1 MRLDTST
8 NACKNL
14 LGAALLAGAVL
25 AAAPSVAETDAQTYR
40 LDGKITQAMAE
51 RVLSIEPQANLTIEL
66 NSPGGSLRT
75 AREIARFVRRNGLST
90 HVRAGGRCA
99 PAPASSSSRRGCAA
113 APERAP
119 Y

>member
-99 PAPASSSSRRGCAA
+99 SACLLVLQGGCAA